1 QEGDGL
7 GLTVTPFAVPGK
19 VALWLEDK
27 GKGDN
32 FGTVEEDTIALEVA
46 DQSGARFY
54 YMPAC
59 AKMTKPLAKRV
70 AGADLIFFDGTLWV
84 DDEMIRDGVGVKTGQ
99 RMGHMSVS
107 GAQGT
112 IEAFRDLNVAR
123 KIFIH
128 INTTNPILIE
138 DTPERKSVE
147 AAGWEVSYDGMAIEI

>member
-1 QEGDGL
+1 M
-7 GLTVTPFAVPGK
+7 AS
-19 VALWLEDK
+19 AAK
-27 GKGDN
+27 GG
-32 FGTVEEDTIALEVA
+32 GTKMTEALE
-46 DQSGARFY
+46 
-54 YMPAC
+54 
-59 AKMTKPLAKRV
+59 KRV

-107 GAQGT
+107 GAEGT
-112 IEAFRDLNVAR
+112 IEAVRDLNVAR